1 MFRKIY
7 EKSAFLQWVFR
18 KSLLSRMLHKV
29 YQYYEYF
36 EYRNLTKRQLED
48 VEKRRQG
55 FEDERFMR
63 IKSLK
68 GKYAGKRCFIT
79 CTGPSLTIEDLES
92 LKNEFVFGMNSICL
106 IHEKTA
112 WKPDFYGIQD
122 MKVYEKIKNKLLSTD
137 NGQVFAPFEY
147 YEKAHTP
154 EEWIYFHMSWA
165 YHMYDKKYTGKYYSK
180 FSDDCYNTVYDGF
193 TITYSIM
200 QLAVYMG
207 FDELYLLGADCNYLG
222 NQQHFIETGHIIS
235 QKDAA
240 KSPDKIFASY
250 LEAKRYADEHGI
262 KILNATRGGCLEIF
276 PRVTLEDILANNQNN
291 KIS

>member
-7 EKSAFLQWVFR
+7 EKSAFLQWMFR
-18 KSLLSRMLHKV
+18 KSLLSKMLHKV
-29 YQYYEYF
+29 YQYYEF
-36 EYRNLTKRQLED
+36 FKYRRLTKIQIKEVD
-48 VEKRRQG
+48 KRRNG
-55 FEDERFMR
+55 YEDEKFARL
-63 IKSLK
+63 KSLK

-92 LKNEFVFGMNSICL
+92 LKNEYVFGMNSICL

-122 MKVYEKIKNKLLSTD
+122 LKVFDKVKETLLKTD
-137 NGQVFAPFEY
+137 NGLVFAPY
-147 YEKAHTP
+147 DYLHLRQTSKD
-154 EEWIYFHMSWA
+154 WVYFHMSWA
-165 YHMYDKKYTGKYYSK
+165 YHMYDKKYTGKYFSK
-180 FSDDCYNTVYDGF
+180 FSEDCYNTVYDGF

-222 NQQHFIETGHIIS
+222 KQQHFIETGHIIS

-250 LEAKRYADEHGI
+250 LEAKRYTEGHGI
-262 KILNATRGGCLEIF
+262 KIFNATRGGCLEIF
-276 PRVTLEDILANNQNN
+276 QRVELEDVLANNRKN
-291 KIS
+291 KTE